1 MVSEFDL
8 IRQFFTHPHRHTV
21 LGVGDDAA
29 LIQPRPGKVIAV
41 SSDMLVAGRHFFP
54 DTDPYRLGRKTLAVN
69 LSDMAAMGAEPRW
82 ATLSIAMPSA
92 DTQWLQPFAQG
103 FFDEAQ
109 VHDVD
114 WVGGDTTSGP
124 LNLSVT
130 IMGELSADQA
140 MRRDAAK
147 LGDDIWVSGTIG
159 DAAMGL
165 AVLKNQVRFG
175 SEDQDY
181 CVRRLE
187 QPTARVDLGLQLAG
201 LAHSA
206 IDLSDGLMADLG
218 HILKASG
225 MGADLYLAQ
234 LPMSAALKNCPYPA
248 QVSEVMLSGGD
259 DYELCFTASAD
270 SEEAINE
277 AARVAHTPVIK
288 IGKVVS
294 TLGLR
299 VIDAN
304 GNLVIAKRRGFDHFA
319 EQSAQQQ

>member
-1 MVSEFDL
+1 
-8 IRQFFTHPHRHTV
+8 V

-29 LIQPRPGKVIAV
+29 LMQPRPGKVIAV

-82 ATLSIAMPSA
+82 VTLSIAIPSA
-92 DTQWLQPFAQG
+92 NPQWLQPFAQG

-109 VHDVD
+109 ANDVD

-124 LNLSVT
+124 LNMSVT
-130 IMGELSADQA
+130 IMGEVSADHVL
-140 MRRDAAK
+140 RRDGAK

-165 AVLKNQVRFG
+165 AVLKNQVRYG

-187 QPTARVDLGLQLAG
+187 QPTARVDLGLRLAG

-225 MGADLYLAQ
+225 IGADLYLAQ
-234 LPMSAALKNCPYPA
+234 LPLSAALKNCPYSA
-248 QVSEVMLSGGD
+248 QVREVILGGGD

-270 SEEAINE
+270 SEEAIQK
-277 AARVAHTPVIK
+277 AASYAHTPVTK

-294 TLGLR
+294 ALGLR
-299 VIDAN
+299 VMDAN
-304 GNLVIAKRRGFDHFA
+304 GNQVIVKRSGFDHFA
-319 EQSAQQQ
+319 EQLAQQQ

>member
-1 MVSEFDL
+1 VSEFDL
-8 IRQFFTHPHRHTV
+8 IRQFFTHPQRHTV

-29 LIQPRPGKVIAV
+29 LMQPRPGKVIAV

-82 ATLSIAMPSA
+82 VTLSIAIPSA
-92 DTQWLQPFAQG
+92 NPQWLKPFAQG

-109 VHDVD
+109 ANDVD

-124 LNLSVT
+124 LNMSVT
-130 IMGELSADQA
+130 IMGEVSVDQA
-140 MRRDAAK
+140 LRRDGAK

-187 QPTARVDLGLQLAG
+187 QPIARVDLGMQLAG

-206 IDLSDGLMADLG
+206 IDLSDGLMADLD

-225 MGADLYLAQ
+225 KGADLYFEK
-234 LPMSAALKNCPYPA
+234 LPISAALKNCPYSA
-248 QVSEVMLSGGD
+248 QVREVMLGGGD

-270 SEEAINE
+270 SEEAIQK
-277 AARVAHTPVIK
+277 AASCAHTPVTK

-294 TLGLR
+294 ALGLR
-299 VIDAN
+299 VLDAN
-304 GNLVIAKRRGFDHFA
+304 GNLVTVKRRGFDHFA
-319 EQSAQQQ
+319 DQSAQQQ

>member
-1 MVSEFDL
+1 MSEFDL
-8 IRQFFTHPHRHTV
+8 IRQFFTHPPNHTV

-82 ATLSIAMPSA
+82 VTLSIAIPSA
-92 DTQWLQPFAQG
+92 NPQWLQPFAQG

-109 VHDVD
+109 ANDVD

-124 LNLSVT
+124 LNMSVT
-130 IMGELSADQA
+130 IMGEVSADHA
-140 MRRDAAK
+140 LRRDGAK

-187 QPTARVDLGLQLAG
+187 QPIARVDLGMQLAG

-206 IDLSDGLMADLG
+206 IDLSDGLMADLD

-225 MGADLYLAQ
+225 KGADLYFEK
-234 LPMSAALKNCPYPA
+234 LPISAALKNCPYSA
-248 QVSEVMLSGGD
+248 QVREVILGGGD

-270 SEEAINE
+270 SEEAIQK
-277 AARVAHTPVIK
+277 AASCAHTPVTK

-294 TLGLR
+294 ALGLR
-299 VIDAN
+299 VLDAN
-304 GNLVIAKRRGFDHFA
+304 GNLVTVKRRGFDHFA
-319 EQSAQQQ
+319 DQSAQQQ